1 LGLQLEPISS
11 KQYPTFKDR
20 INEECFHSIVLVH
33 GLGGHALTTWEAKT
47 ANGMKKNWVVDP
59 DFLQSALPSGRI
71 FTYGYNAN
79 IFGDKV
85 VSRVEE
91 HAEGL
96 RAGLLTFRR
105 SCKV

>member
-1 LGLQLEPISS
+1 
-11 KQYPTFKDR
+11 
-20 INEECFHSIVLVH
+20 
-33 GLGGHALTTWEAKT
+33 LTTWEAT
-47 ANGMKKNWVVDP
+47 DANGQKINWVTHP
-59 DFLQSALPSGRI
+59 DFLPALLPNSRI

-79 IFGDKV
+79 VFDDTV

-105 SCKV
+105 FCKVSSYILR